1 MNGLS
6 LWQPLTVVCAVVLTA
21 LVSFGVA
28 WLVVQQRAR
37 RSSSGDAAGA
47 AIPAQTTSAFI
58 DLDPRGLAPRA
69 RAHPAQ
75 PAHSAHS
82 AHPAEPPMAPQVT
95 PLAPPT
101 IAATTLAGRARAQ
114 IRVVATTDSPAR
126 AAFPRRSSHLRL
138 VPTATVEPLDGH
150 AAAGETAHDA
160 RTA

>member
-69 RAHPAQ
+69 RAHAAQ
-75 PAHSAHS
+75 PAHS

-138 VPTATVEPLDGH
+138 VQPAAVEPLDGA
-150 AAAGETAHDA
+150 AAAGQDAQDA